1 MRCRLLT
8 LLLVSLA
15 ASPLLAQDAA
25 DTADPSAV
33 AKGLDGS
40 SSSQGTS
47 ASMGEL
53 LKQGFEIKA
62 AVPSGTT
69 KLIIFMQKEK
79 SAYACEFTNLAN
91 TRCGSII
98 E

>member
-1 MRCRLLT
+1 MRRPVLA
-8 LLLVSLA
+8 LLLASLA

-25 DTADPSAV
+25 DPSDAGTF
-33 AKGLDGS
+33 AKGVDS
-40 SSSQGTS
+40 TS
-47 ASMGEL
+47 AEGGSVSMGDL

-98 E
+98 